1 MHLGY
6 RNEEFLHGIR
16 RNAIKPNSAF
26 YGREGV
32 AVSML
37 VFQYRILFT
46 YKYVLGGFSAFL
58 INTVDVPN
66 KSLVFIVSLMFVYL
80 FEMLG
85 LPPVF
90 IKFSIILMKY
100 SDGRTDAS
108 GTLFILFCAHKI
120 VLIIHLY
127 EHFPSSLSFFFGL
140 TII

>member
-1 MHLGY
+1 MKFPTVHLAY
-6 RNEEFLHGIR
+6 RNEEFFHGIR

-32 AVSML
+32 EVSML

-100 SDGRTDAS
+100 SCRGIQTDGRTDTS
-108 GTLFILFCAHKI
+108 GTLFI
-120 VLIIHLY
+120 
-127 EHFPSSLSFFFGL
+127 FFQCS
-140 TII
+140 